1 MNNYKCILLFLF
13 LFLFLK
19 NIKLNENFSDKLF
32 HGKKL
37 YRIADMIKSI
47 SYRKPNDNYGK
58 KYHLK
63 MFPNSIATEYL
74 KLTDAVNDYELLKKI
89 LSKRKLSKNLKL
101 PKDYCLVH
109 IRVGDVIDND
119 NWTVKQLLEK
129 DRNYLN
135 GTYNYVRPRKYFL
148 EKINK
153 LKKLNIKNIVIIAG
167 SHLDLDNFN
176 KSYEYLNEM
185 DSSICME
192 CYWHRSIDLCIII

>member
-1 MNNYKCILLFLF
+1 
-13 LFLFLK
+13 
-19 NIKLNENFSDKLF
+19 
-32 HGKKL
+32 
-37 YRIADMIKSI
+37 
-47 SYRKPNDNYGK
+47 
-58 KYHLK
+58 

-153 LKKLNIKNIVIIAG
+153 
-167 SHLDLDNFN
+167 
-176 KSYEYLNEM
+176 Y
-185 DSSICME
+185 
-192 CYWHRSIDLCIII
+192 